1 MKKTLFNIL
10 KFILITIACLLLG
23 FSVYNCNSSRTTGDK
38 LPMPFGIGMAVV
50 ISGSMEPTISIDDM
64 ILVKKADEYKLDDMV
79 VFQSNNELIVHR
91 IVDINEDGTIVAK
104 TSGTTNVTI
113 YKNIDEHDFLYPY
126 MH

>member
-10 KFILITIACLLLG
+10 KFVLITIACLLLG

-64 ILVKKADEYKLDDMV
+64 ILVKKADEYKLDDVGDRLIERIKDSEIV
-79 VFQSNNELIVHR
+79 VGYISYTPVF
-91 IVDINEDGTIVAK
+91 IVDLLE
-104 TSGTTNVTI
+104 
-113 YKNIDEHDFLYPY
+113 EE
-126 MH
+126 